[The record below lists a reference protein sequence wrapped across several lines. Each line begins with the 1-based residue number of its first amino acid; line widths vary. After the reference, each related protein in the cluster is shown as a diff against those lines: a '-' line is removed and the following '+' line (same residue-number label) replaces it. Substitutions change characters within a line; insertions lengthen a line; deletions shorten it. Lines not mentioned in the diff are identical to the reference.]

1 MEIYFIRH
9 TSVDVTPGYCYG
21 NTDVETKSSFA
32 EEAECVKGKLSDLK
46 FDQVYTSPLSR
57 AVKLAAYCGY
67 GDAVHDARLKEL
79 NFGEWEMKNYDELY
93 ANDERFKSWSNNYLT
108 ERCPEGE
115 SFSDLFSR
123 VEDFINETKKQG
135 YERIAAFCHGGIL
148 ASAMLIAGIVDKDNL
163 FSNIPPY
170 GSVIK
175 IEI

>member
-79 NFGEWEMKNYDELY
+79 NFGEWK
-93 ANDERFKSWSNNYLT
+93 
-108 ERCPEGE
+108 
-115 SFSDLFSR
+115 
-123 VEDFINETKKQG
+123 
-135 YERIAAFCHGGIL
+135 
-148 ASAMLIAGIVDKDNL
+148 
-163 FSNIPPY
+163 
-170 GSVIK
+170 
-175 IEI
+175 